1 MRVLLVIFRSD
12 VSVEVIQQLTRE
24 LGATG
29 WGEWALAF
37 TDNGRIYGVRVEE
50 DESVDAWRAALQE
63 IPEVACVEYIG
74 RVGFAK
80 EHSA

>member
-1 MRVLLVIFRSD
+1 MRALLVIFRSD
-12 VSVEVIQQLTRE
+12 VSVEVVQRLTRE

-37 TDNGRIYGVRVEE
+37 TDNGRVYSVQVEE
-50 DESVDAWRAALQE
+50 DESDAWKSALQE

-74 RVGFAK
+74 RVRFVK
-80 EHSA
+80 EHSV